1 ISVLVF
7 SFKPSINQSK
17 LSTFSPNPNKSFS
30 SSCSSFDFVIWVR
43 WIMAPLVKFHLL
55 PLFPESPN
63 KDVNRRVAAA
73 SVIAALAFDLTKSC
87 VAFVNALAA
96 GKQSIPHARAVGQY
110 SSSEA
115 RKVHQVTDPLS
126 HGERERER
134 ERDHN
139 HYYHHQASSSCC
151 LELL

>member
-1 ISVLVF
+1 MIRR
-7 SFKPSINQSK
+7 
-17 LSTFSPNPNKSFS
+17 STLAS
-30 SSCSSFDFVIWVR
+30 R
-43 WIMAPLVKFHLL
+43 
-55 PLFPESPN
+55 
-63 KDVNRRVAAA
+63 RRVFT
-73 SVIAALAFDLTKSC
+73 LYAFLDKQGNEEGNVVGRLPRQYL
-87 VAFVNALAA
+87 VENVNALAA

-126 HGERERER
+126 HGERER
-134 ERDHN
+134 DHN